1 MAVSTNDVF
10 TLRGYSAQQES
21 AAELWMLQQQLQGAV
36 MSTEPGPLRDAA
48 LAEMV
53 QLSMLIEDQL

>member
-1 MAVSTNDVF
+1 MTVSTSDVF
-10 TLRGYSAQQES
+10 TLKGYSAQQES
-21 AAELWMLQQQLQGAV
+21 AAELWMLQQQLQAAV
-36 MSTEPGPLRDAA
+36 VAADPGPLRDAA

>member
-1 MAVSTNDVF
+1 MAVSTRDVF
-10 TLRGYSAQQES
+10 TLKGYGAQQES
-21 AAELWMLQQQLQGAV
+21 AAELWLLQRQLQAAV
-36 MSTEPGPLRDAA
+36 VSADPGPLRDAA

>member
-1 MAVSTNDVF
+1 MTVSTSDMF
-10 TLRGYSAQQES
+10 TLNGYSVQQES
-21 AAELWMLQQQLQGAV
+21 AAELWMLQQQLQAAIV
-36 MSTEPGPLRDAA
+36 STDPGPLRDAA

>member
-1 MAVSTNDVF
+1 MF
-10 TLRGYSAQQES
+10 TLNGYSVQQES
-21 AAELWMLQQQLQGAV
+21 AAELWMLQQQLQAAIV
-36 MSTEPGPLRDAA
+36 STDPGPLRDAA